1 MKFNYIKNTILVS
14 AIGLMSS
21 CIGDLDVMPLDPN
34 VMTADK
40 AYSTPESYMQGL
52 KKIYSVWALA
62 GQDNAG
68 ASDLEGLDAGETVL
82 LRSWW
87 TIQVNTTD
95 EAKCAWGNSWV
106 SEVNTLTWNTSK
118 VLPVEGLYHRA
129 MYIVSIVNDYLKQL
143 PNAPEGVDKERF
155 GAEARFCRALA
166 YYVLMDAF
174 GNPPFVTEEMQTEQP
189 EQIKRA
195 DLFKWIE
202 GELTN
207 IKPSLPAKTDEYGRA
222 DQHCADFLLARMYLN
237 AEVYAG
243 TNRYTDCITACNNII
258 TSNDY
263 ELADKYAELFMA
275 NNGENEKAR
284 KEIIFPVIAD
294 GNTTQSYGIGAIILG
309 SRSGSEGTIEN
320 YGCNG
325 GWDGFRATGNLVRTF
340 QFSDN
345 DETSW
350 TPEKVIDK
358 RGIFYKAEQSID
370 IKTTS
375 IGTFTTEGWGVHK
388 FTNLN
393 NDGTPGKNGT
403 FPDTDFPLF
412 RLAEVYLMYAEA
424 VVRGGEGGDM
434 DKAVGYINELR
445 QRGYGSGYPS
455 ATNKDAA
462 WLKAS
467 AKVAESNTTVE
478 FGNILNERCRELY
491 WEATRRTDLIRFGL
505 FTGSTYT
512 WADKGGVVSGIGVD
526 DKYNL
531 FPIPVSDTSVNG
543 NLVQNEGY
551 K

>member
-1 MKFNYIKNTILVS
+1 MKFNYIITTILAS
-14 AIGLMSS
+14 AMGFMSS

-243 TNRYTDCITACNNII
+243 TNRYTDCITACNNIL
-258 TSNDY
+258 SSDDY

-275 NNGENEKAR
+275 NNGENADAR

-325 GWDGFRATGNLVRTF
+325 GWDGFRATGNLVRVFNYDAEESAWTSENLNAF
-340 QFSDN
+340 DN
-345 DETSW
+345 
-350 TPEKVIDK
+350 
-358 RGIFYKAEQSID
+358 RAIFYSEGRSLD
-370 IKTTS
+370 ITTS
-375 IGTFTTEGWGVHK
+375 AIGTFTEEGWAVYK
-388 FTNLN
+388 YSNLH
-393 NDGTPGKNGT
+393 
-403 FPDTDFPLF
+403 
-412 RLAEVYLMYAEA
+412 
-424 VVRGGEGGDM
+424 
-434 DKAVGYINELR
+434 
-445 QRGYGSGYPS
+445 PS
-455 ATNKDAA
+455 
-462 WLKAS
+462 
-467 AKVAESNTTVE
+467 
-478 FGNILNERCRELY
+478 
-491 WEATRRTDLIRFGL
+491 
-505 FTGSTYT
+505 
-512 WADKGGVVSGIGVD
+512 
-526 DKYNL
+526 
-531 FPIPVSDTSVNG
+531 
-543 NLVQNEGY
+543 
-551 K
+551 

>member
-1 MKFNYIKNTILVS
+1 MKFNYIKTTILAS
-14 AIGLMSS
+14 AMGFMSS

-207 IKPSLPAKTDEYGRA
+207 IKPSLPVKTDEYGRA

-275 NNGENEKAR
+275 NNGENENAR

-294 GNTTQSYGIGAIILG
+294 GNNTQSYGIGAIILG

-325 GWDGFRATGNLVRTF
+325 GWDGFRATGNLVRVFNYDAEESAWTSENLNAF
-340 QFSDN
+340 DN
-345 DETSW
+345 
-350 TPEKVIDK
+350 
-358 RGIFYKAEQSID
+358 RAIFYSEGRNLD
-370 IKTTS
+370 ITTS
-375 IGTFTTEGWGVHK
+375 AIGTFTEEGWAVYK
-388 FTNLN
+388 YSNLN
-393 NDGTPGKNGT
+393 SDGTPGKNTT

-412 RLAEVYLMYAEA
+412 RLGEVYLMYAEA
-424 VVRGGEGGDM
+424 VARGGEGGSTS
-434 DKAVGYINELR
+434 KAVEYIQNLR
-445 QRGYGSGYPS
+445 KRANTAYSEVTESWLAENTSVSGS
-455 ATNKDAA
+455 T
-462 WLKAS
+462 AS
-467 AKVAESNTTVE
+467 VAY
-478 FGNILNERCRELY
+478 GNILNERCRELY

-505 FTGSTYT
+505 FTSNSYT
-512 WADKGGVVSGIGVD
+512 WSEKGGVISGVGVD
-526 DKYNL
+526 NKYNL
-531 FPIPVSDTSVNG
+531 FPIPVSDISVNG
-543 NLVQNEGY
+543 NLHQNEGY
-551 K
+551 